1 MKESS
6 DRRGGP
12 RPGFGG
18 KQPGA
23 GRPPKPVGNNRVTVI
38 LDPDTA
44 RHLDELRGKESRAA
58 FLRAIFASKPPCP
71 YCHQPRCECRPCG
84 MCGEFP
90 GACNC

>member
-1 MKESS
+1 MS
-6 DRRGGP
+6 DKPSRRGGP

-18 KQPGA
+18 RQPGA
-23 GRPPKPVGNNRVTVI
+23 GRPPQPVGSNRITVI

-44 RHLDELRGKESRAA
+44 RHLDALRGKESRAA
-58 FLRAIFASKPPCP
+58 YLRRLLKPAPCT
-71 YCHQPRCECRPCG
+71 YCHRTPCECRSCG